1 MLKNMKLGTKI
12 GVGFGVLIAIAMM
25 LGGLAVYNMKSV
37 AVESTKLA
45 DEYVPEVSVAVEIR
59 GAANRLMYA
68 MRGYGFTEED
78 LFYGEALKEIDA
90 LEKGIEKGEQL
101 EKAALSLEK
110 LKEQLATVA
119 SYKSEYL
126 AAMKETQAIVQDL
139 NVARKA
145 LDSNAAVYMR
155 TSGEFLEG
163 QNKALKT
170 DLAKRQKKIQL
181 VSHLVEIGSEVRVQ
195 NFKAQASGDPAMLQ
209 TAIERLNDVFPL
221 ITSLRQMTSH
231 DEDLR
236 RMDVIE
242 SATKGYQAAMGSFLG
257 EFKKGFSADQ
267 NVLQEARTQMDKNAG
282 RYVSVCE
289 TYLDTQQAK
298 LTSDITEG
306 HAKITYANDIIDLG
320 NDTRIK
326 AYKSQA
332 LRDPELMMAGER
344 NFGNIFE
351 ALDKLRTITRLPVD
365 LKRIDMVEGAAR
377 GYQQVMKAF
386 LEDWKRLQ
394 ALGEQRTAIGN
405 QTIQACVALA
415 DAGMEYTERIAVGAK
430 NDLNRS
436 SNIMIGGLVVALVLG
451 IFLAVLITLG
461 ITRPIRKVIEGLTQ
475 GSQQVAAASGEVSS
489 ASQSLAE
496 GASQQAASIE
506 ESSSSLEEMSAMTK
520 QNSQNASQADL
531 LMKEANQ
538 VVSQAN
544 SSMSELTRS
553 MEDISKASEET
564 SKIIKTIDEIAFQTN
579 LLALNAAVEAARAG
593 EAGAGFAV
601 VAEEVRNLAMRS
613 AEAAKNTALLIED
626 TVTKV
631 QDGSELVNRTSTAFG
646 QVANSTAKVGEL
658 VGEIAAA
665 SGEQATGIAQI
676 NLAVAEMDKVTQQNA
691 ANAEES
697 ASASEEMNAQAET
710 MDDFVRDLVA
720 VVEGA
725 SGQRESRSQRRL
737 PSRAI
742 AHPTMARPKSL
753 VSPGNQGGAA
763 KGLPRKGEVRPDQ
776 VIPFDDDDD
785 DFSDF

>member
-1 MLKNMKLGTKI
+1 MKLGTKI
-12 GVGFGVLIAIAMM
+12 GLGFGVLIAIAMM

-45 DEYVPEVSVAVEIR
+45 DEYVPEVSVAMEIR

-68 MRGYGFTEED
+68 MRGYGFTEEER
-78 LFYGEALKEIDA
+78 FYDDALKEINA
-90 LEKGIEKGEQL
+90 LEKGIERGEQL
-101 EKAALSLEK
+101 EKIALNLGK
-110 LKEQLATVA
+110 LKEQLTTIA

-126 AAMKETQAIVQDL
+126 AAMKETQAIVKDL
-139 NVARKA
+139 NIARGE
-145 LDSNAAVYMR
+145 LDRNAAIYVK
-155 TSGEFLEG
+155 TSVEFLEG

-170 DLAKRQKKIQL
+170 DLAERQKKISV
-181 VSHLVEIGSEVRVQ
+181 VSHLVSIGAEVRVQ
-195 NFKAQASGDPAMLQ
+195 NFKAQSAGDTEMLQ

-221 ITSLRQMTSH
+221 LTSLKQISSR

-236 RMDVIE
+236 RMDEIE
-242 SATKGYQAAMGSFLG
+242 SAAKGYQAAMGSFLG

-267 NVLQEARTQMDKNAG
+267 NVLQEAKTQMDKNAG

-298 LTSDITEG
+298 LTTDITER
-306 HAKITYANDIIDLG
+306 HAKITYANDVIDLG

-351 ALDKLRTITRLPVD
+351 SLDKLRTITRLPVD
-365 LKRIDMVEGAAR
+365 LERIAMVEAAAR
-377 GYQQVMKAF
+377 GYQQAMNAF
-386 LEDWKRLQ
+386 LEDWKKLQ
-394 ALGEQRTAIGN
+394 ALGDQRTTIGN
-405 QTIQACVALA
+405 QTIQACVTLA
-415 DAGMEYTERIAVGAK
+415 DAGMEHTERIAVGAK
-430 NDLNRS
+430 NELNRS
-436 SNIMIGGLVVALVLG
+436 SNIMIGGLVGALVLG
-451 IFLAVLITLG
+451 IFLAILITLG

-538 VVSQAN
+538 VVSKAN
-544 SSMSELTRS
+544 SSMNELTHS
-553 MEDISKASEET
+553 MEDISKASDET

-613 AEAAKNTALLIED
+613 AEAAKNTAALIED

-631 QDGSELVNRTSTAFG
+631 QDGSELVHRTSTAFE
-646 QVANSTAKVGEL
+646 QVTNSTAKVGEL

-710 MDDFVRDLVA
+710 MDDFVRDLVG

-725 SGQRESRSQRRL
+725 SGQGESRSPRRL
-737 PSRAI
+737 ASRSLTR
-742 AHPTMARPKSL
+742 PTMARPKSL
-753 VSPGNQGGAA
+753 VSPGNRGDAS
-763 KGLPRKGEVRPDQ
+763 KSVLPRKGEVRPDQ